1 MRHLLHCR
9 HRNSLN
15 PKPLKPYSTSPTT
28 PFFRNLHLPLCQHI
42 QNPARSLSF
51 LNLKTLNGLG
61 SWASGPSQNKNR
73 TDQGFGLEI
82 RLRFRFYHFGFR
94 VLGFGVY
101 QLGKDGGFGSR
112 TSCLEG
118 FPGLKGLGFAVFAF
132 GVCQGSRNL
141 GLGQCG

>member
-118 FPGLKGLGFAVFAF
+118 FPGLKGFRLRSFCFRGMPGF
-132 GVCQGSRNL
+132 
-141 GLGQCG
+141 